1 MRNHSG
7 KLNREVINQVV
18 GGVIHDLTTAS
29 FQYPRYDIEKPAN
42 TDSGNAEDEIA
53 ETALPAAA
61 AADTAVATE
70 EAPPPTTIAPVSAPQ
85 PQPVRKP
92 ILPAARRKTK
102 VDLKNPTHTI
112 LISALKGI
120 CGMSIVTDY
129 DKKRRLNLQMLAN
142 KVTED
147 KVAAAAIPK
156 PNENIADP
164 PTSKPVSSNNAI
176 AVEAVPT
183 SQPTEDEA

>member
-61 AADTAVATE
+61 ADTAEANE
-70 EAPPPTTIAPVSAPQ
+70 EAPQPITAALVSAPQ
-85 PQPVRKP
+85 SLPARKP

-112 LISALKGI
+112 MISALKGT
-120 CGMSIVTDY
+120 CGMSVVTDY
-129 DKKRRLNLQMLAN
+129 EKKRRLNLQMLAN

-147 KVAAAAIPK
+147 KVAAAAINK
-156 PNENIADP
+156 SNDNIVQP
-164 PTSKPVSSNNAI
+164 STS
-176 AVEAVPT
+176 
-183 SQPTEDEA
+183 